1 MLRKI
6 LTIIF
11 LATLGGC
18 SSNPVST
25 ERLSDFDI
33 QDYRKFQ
40 VSAFAKS
47 DDVRVSPF
55 TSELLEV
62 ELSDELQALGLSLS
76 KEAEIAF
83 KISLSIDEDTF
94 RSSRFYARRGA
105 YYPYYDP
112 FYNDFYNDLDRS
124 FLRVTAYSVETGK
137 TLWTGIRPIKN
148 VRNELRL
155 SEEEVSKYIDSFM
168 LELLNS

>member
-1 MLRKI
+1 MLRQI
-6 LTIIF
+6 LAIIF

-33 QDYRKFQ
+33 QKYNTFQ
-40 VSAFAKS
+40 VSAFAQS
-47 DDVRVSPF
+47 NDVRVSPF
-55 TSELLEV
+55 TSELLEA
-62 ELSDELQALGLSLS
+62 ELSDELQVLGLSLS

-83 KISLSIDEDTF
+83 KISLSIDEETF
-94 RSSRFYARRGA
+94 RRSGLYVRRGA

-112 FYNDFYNDLDRS
+112 FYNDFSNDLDRS
-124 FLRVTAYSVETGK
+124 FLRVTAYSTESGK
-137 TLWTGIRPIKN
+137 TLWTGIRPIKS

-155 SEEEVSKYIDSFM
+155 SEEEVSKYIDSFI

>member
-33 QDYRKFQ
+33 QDYSTFQ
-40 VSAFAKS
+40 VSAFAQS

-62 ELSDELQALGLSLS
+62 ELADELQALGLSLS
-76 KEAEIAF
+76 EEA
-83 KISLSIDEDTF
+83 D
-94 RSSRFYARRGA
+94 
-105 YYPYYDP
+105 YPYYDP

>member
-1 MLRKI
+1 MQ
-6 LTIIF
+6 
-11 LATLGGC
+11 G
-18 SSNPVST
+18 
-25 ERLSDFDI
+25 
-33 QDYRKFQ
+33 
-40 VSAFAKS
+40 
-47 DDVRVSPF
+47 
-55 TSELLEV
+55 
-62 ELSDELQALGLSLS
+62 LGLSLS
-76 KEAEIAF
+76 EEAEIAF

>member
-1 MLRKI
+1 M
-6 LTIIF
+6 
-11 LATLGGC
+11 
-18 SSNPVST
+18 
-25 ERLSDFDI
+25 
-33 QDYRKFQ
+33 
-40 VSAFAKS
+40 
-47 DDVRVSPF
+47 
-55 TSELLEV
+55 
-62 ELSDELQALGLSLS
+62 S
-76 KEAEIAF
+76 KEAEITF